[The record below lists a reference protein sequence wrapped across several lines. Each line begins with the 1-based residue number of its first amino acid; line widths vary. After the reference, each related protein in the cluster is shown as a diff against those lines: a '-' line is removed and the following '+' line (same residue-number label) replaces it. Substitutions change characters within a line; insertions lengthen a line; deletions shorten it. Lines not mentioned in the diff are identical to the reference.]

1 MYINSDL
8 KNNYFISENKVV
20 EYSKDGK
27 LLNVYSDPSFTEKI
41 NDFVVLKNNK
51 IILISNSKLAELHL

>member
-8 KNNYFISENKVV
+8 KSNYFISENKVV
-20 EYSKDGK
+20 EYTKDGK

-51 IILISNSKLAELHL
+51 IILISNSKLAELQL